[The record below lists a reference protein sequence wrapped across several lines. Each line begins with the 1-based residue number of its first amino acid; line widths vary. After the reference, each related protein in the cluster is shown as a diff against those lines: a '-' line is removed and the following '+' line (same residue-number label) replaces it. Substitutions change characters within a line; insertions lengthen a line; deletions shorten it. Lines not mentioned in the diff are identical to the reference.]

1 MDVFFLV
8 NGMMNVYNT
17 QNKLKTTNEIELEEF
32 IGLLNPFVFYKS
44 SLLSGGGDDDER
56 GGLKYYAKVFLKI
69 FAWLLFFCFFGP
81 LAPWVLISWYT
92 FRRLYRGYKMY
103 FRQY

>member
-44 SLLSGGGDDDER
+44 SLLL
-56 GGLKYYAKVFLKI
+56 LKSSI
-69 FAWLLFFCFFGP
+69 FYSFVSF
-81 LAPWVLISWYT
+81 VI
-92 FRRLYRGYKMY
+92 
-103 FRQY
+103 